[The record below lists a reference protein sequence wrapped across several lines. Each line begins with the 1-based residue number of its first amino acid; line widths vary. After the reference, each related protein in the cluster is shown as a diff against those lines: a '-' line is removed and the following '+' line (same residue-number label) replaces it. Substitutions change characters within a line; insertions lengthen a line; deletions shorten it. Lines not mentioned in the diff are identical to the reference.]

1 MCAFCVRVPGAAGRV
16 ALRGDSEGMA
26 SKLRELLGAG
36 GGGGAGAPCAGGALL
51 RLLHERRRALVGD
64 PEGAALLDFLLQRA
78 AVPFFDMLQAWVYRG
93 VCHDPYAQAG

>member
-36 GGGGAGAPCAGGALL
+36 GGGGAGGDRPDPYGGVEWWQVRDGGRCGVGAL
-51 RLLHERRRALVGD
+51 
-64 PEGAALLDFLLQRA
+64 
-78 AVPFFDMLQAWVYRG
+78 RG
-93 VCHDPYAQAG
+93 G